1 MSMGDAAIVIGRA
14 VAGVILCASGLA
26 VYNEGVVPL
35 IRRRRMLKE
44 WPSEEDLTAEE
55 LALLDEGTAAN
66 DIKIQD
72 NKVGIIKQEKLVET
86 KATTEIQK
94 PTTNV
99 IRSMILDSEQN
110 NNSNSNNNGNNKMN
124 NIKPSIISN
133 NNNGPTQKQ
142 LEARRRIEEQMKNK
156 KTTQRTN
163 VNKTKVAITVTDTKE
178 IINDIDKKDMGN
190 IGTGIRVY
198 DWSSKW
204 K

>member
-99 IRSMILDSEQN
+99 IRSMILDNEQN

-142 LEARRRIEEQMKNK
+142 LEARRRIKEQMKNK

-198 DWSSKW
+198 DWYSKW

>member
-94 PTTNV
+94 PTTNI
-99 IRSMILDSEQN
+99 IRSMILDNEQN

-133 NNNGPTQKQ
+133 NNGPTQKQ
-142 LEARRRIEEQMKNK
+142 LEARRRIEEQMKKNMK
-156 KTTQRTN
+156 QNEQKT
-163 VNKTKVAITVTDTKE
+163 
-178 IINDIDKKDMGN
+178 
-190 IGTGIRVY
+190 
-198 DWSSKW
+198 
-204 K
+204 

>member
-99 IRSMILDSEQN
+99 IRSMILDNEQN
-110 NNSNSNNNGNNKMN
+110 NNSNSNNNNYFGFIYCIQ
-124 NIKPSIISN
+124 NI
-133 NNNGPTQKQ
+133 
-142 LEARRRIEEQMKNK
+142 
-156 KTTQRTN
+156 
-163 VNKTKVAITVTDTKE
+163 
-178 IINDIDKKDMGN
+178 
-190 IGTGIRVY
+190 
-198 DWSSKW
+198 
-204 K
+204 

>member
-35 IRRRRMLKE
+35 IRKRRMLKE

-86 KATTEIQK
+86 KQLQK
-94 PTTNV
+94 FKN
-99 IRSMILDSEQN
+99 LQ
-110 NNSNSNNNGNNKMN
+110 
-124 NIKPSIISN
+124 
-133 NNNGPTQKQ
+133 
-142 LEARRRIEEQMKNK
+142 QMLF
-156 KTTQRTN
+156 
-163 VNKTKVAITVTDTKE
+163 VP
-178 IINDIDKKDMGN
+178 
-190 IGTGIRVY
+190 
-198 DWSSKW
+198 
-204 K
+204 

>member
-1 MSMGDAAIVIGRA
+1 MDTHGHKHEHRKREQA
-14 VAGVILCASGLA
+14 
-26 VYNEGVVPL
+26 PL
-35 IRRRRMLKE
+35 FK
-44 WPSEEDLTAEE
+44 PQ
-55 LALLDEGTAAN
+55 AN
-66 DIKIQD
+66 MTWA
-72 NKVGIIKQEKLVET
+72 NGMPN
-86 KATTEIQK
+86 TTEFMLSRQM
-94 PTTNV
+94 PST
-99 IRSMILDSEQN
+99 
-110 NNSNSNNNGNNKMN
+110 KMN

-178 IINDIDKKDMGN
+178 IINDIDKKDMGT